1 MTPEFIKAYAITL
14 SHEGLYANHPN
25 DKGGETFKGIA
36 RKFHPKWKGWVI
48 IDEYKTKPN
57 FPQNLFKVSEAMDE
71 LTRRFYYEEFWL
83 KMKLDKIGY
92 QPILNEL
99 FDTGVNMGPGTAIS
113 DLQRS
118 LNILNRN
125 QKDYP
130 DLKVDGQIGSVT
142 IGCVNNH
149 HYKKR
154 IFNAL
159 NSYQAKRYIEICEKD
174 KSQEVFFAGWLG
186 RIELMQ

>member
-1 MTPEFIKAYAITL
+1 MTPEFIKAYVITL
-14 SHEGLYANHPN
+14 TSEGFYANHPN
-25 DKGGETFKGIA
+25 DRGGETFKGIA
-36 RKFHPKWKGWVI
+36 RKFHPSWKGWVI
-48 IDEYKTKPN
+48 VDEYKTKPN
-57 FPQNLFKVSEAMDE
+57 FPQNLYKVVDALDE
-71 LTRRFYYEEFWL
+71 LTREFYYKEFWL
-83 KMKLDKIGY
+83 KMKLDQIRY

-99 FDTGVNMGPGTAIS
+99 FDTGVNMGPATAIT

-142 IGCVNNH
+142 INCVNNH
-149 HYKKR
+149 NYKKR

-159 NSYQAKRYIEICEKD
+159 NAYQGKRYIEICEKD
-174 KSQEVFFAGWLG
+174 KSQEVFFAGWLN